1 MMVLYC
7 GGYGVRMRTA
17 DRAAPCG
24 NDTVD
29 PNPPDNDKIANGFGV
44 LSGTGRLTGFL
55 YEGCGKPAGT
65 VKERAGSDAS
75 YINGIRP
82 WISRETAAPFSP
94 RARVASGR
102 LGDGG

>member
-29 PNPPDNDKIANGFGV
+29 PNPPDGDKIANGFGV